1 MASNLESVPSSQET
15 PQKSGP
21 VGWVRMGAVA
31 VASALAAGFAV
42 NWFYRKTLARLRQ
55 AEPHTEN
62 PDFQISQP
70 DDLDDV

>member
-1 MASNLESVPSSQET
+1 
-15 PQKSGP
+15 
-21 VGWVRMGAVA
+21 MGAVA

-42 NWFYRKTLARLRQ
+42 NWFYRKTLTRLRQ

-62 PDFQISQP
+62 PDFQSRQP